1 MKKNRLFHLAFLLVA
16 VLLAQDSRA
25 QNGVELGDAFEQ
37 MATSAL
43 TSEAAN
49 SDSVALVALYNA
61 TNGPSWR
68 NKTNW
73 LSNQPLGEWEGVST
87 ENVGQVYELRLERN
101 RLSGEIPSEL
111 GNLANLRYLVLNQ
124 NRLSGEIPS
133 ELGNLASLRYLELD
147 QNRLSGEIPAE
158 LGNLT
163 NLERLV
169 LSDNQLTGTIPKELG
184 NLTNLTHLELDDNQ
198 LSTLPDSLFAG
209 LSSLAVLHLD
219 GNSVDPLP
227 LAVSLEQVGA
237 DQVKAVAPTGAPF
250 EIVLPI
256 SVTNGGLS
264 GGATTL
270 TIPVG
275 SVESAPLT
283 VVRTPGTTAA
293 VTADI
298 GTLPGLPTDHAGY
311 ALAKASDRP
320 LEVLSSTVGTVG
332 DSGDQQPEQ
341 PQQPEVPEGEGG
353 TPTTLCDRTPQ
364 VRDAIVAAVPRVS
377 DCNDVTQ
384 TQLAS
389 GITSLFLNGQSIT
402 TLKADDFAGL
412 TRLVELRLYDNQLS
426 TLPADLFDGLSSL
439 TTLYLNGNQLSSLP
453 KGLFDGL
460 SSLATLYL
468 YGNSVDPLPLTLSLE
483 QVGADQVKAVAPT
496 GAPFEIV
503 LPISVTNG
511 RLSGGATTLTIPAGS
526 VASASLTV
534 VSTPGT
540 TAAIT
545 VDIGTLPRLPT
556 NHVGYALVKASD
568 LPLEVISTL
577 ANTAPVF
584 TDGASTTRTIAENTT
599 AGVNIGTAIAATDAD
614 HDVLTYTLR
623 GTDAAAFNIESTTG
637 QLQTKAALDY
647 ETKSAYSVVV
657 TVSDGTLTDTI
668 TVTITV
674 SDSNESPTV
683 ETVGD
688 SGDQQPEQ
696 PQQPEVPGGEG
707 GTPTLIATTA
717 APLTELTVDGGVVAL
732 LLTGGTYTRDLSA
745 LQAAVT
751 VAGFAEITVNHS
763 ETNRVGDT
771 VVTVKLGFSGDLAA
785 DGTLTFIV
793 GAGAIANYDGP
804 ALTAEIPVTAL
815 AESVVASPSSLG
827 ESSLNGSVVTLT
839 LTSRP
844 YQRDLSAIQAAVTV
858 SGIPGVTVD
867 RSEINRVGDTV
878 VTVKLGFSGDL
889 AADGTLTFMVGAG
902 AIANYDGP
910 ALTAEIP
917 VTAVTESVVASP
929 SPLWESWL
937 NDRVV
942 TLTLTNRSYQQ
953 DLSAIQYAVTVAGIL
968 GVTFDS
974 SSDLRRVSD
983 TEVTVRLT
991 YLGDLVGGMATDGTL
1006 IFTVQAQAI
1015 ANYDGPALTVE
1026 IPVTAGL
1033 PPYRRDPANDFNTLQ
1048 AAGNDYSGGLW
1059 SDGTTLWVTDWIDD
1073 KIYAYNLSTKAR
1085 DPNND
1090 FNTLQAAGNDYSGG
1104 LWSDGT
1110 TLWVTDHVDDKIY
1123 AYNLSTKA
1131 RDPDNDF
1138 NTLDV
1143 AGNDSPSGLWSDGTT
1158 LWVADDVDD
1167 KIYAYNLSTKARDP
1181 DNDFNT
1187 LQAARNNDPFG
1198 LWSDGT
1204 TLWVTDDDDDKLY
1217 AYNLS
1222 TKARDYDKDFNTL
1235 QAAGN
1240 NFPFGLWSDGTT
1252 LWVTDWI
1259 DDKIYAYNMPAISTL
1274 EEVGESIVQQP
1285 EQSPPYARAPAK
1297 DFNTLRAAGN
1307 NGPRGLWSDDTTLW
1321 VTDVADDKI
1330 YAYNLSTKARD
1341 PNKDFN
1347 TLQAAGNTFPVGPWS
1362 DGATLWMTDVTDDKI
1377 YAYNLSTKARD
1388 PNKDFN
1394 TLQAAGN
1401 TGPFGLWSDG
1411 TTLWVTD
1418 SGDDKIYAY
1427 NLSTKARDPDND
1439 FNTLRAARNHD
1450 PRALWSD
1457 GTTLWVADEEDDK
1470 IYAYNLSTK
1479 ARDPNKDFNTLDA
1492 AGNNG
1497 PYGLWSDGTT
1507 LWVTD
1512 YEDDKIYA
1520 YSMPEPSQPAAK
1532 AQALIGLPE
1541 KTQLQ
1546 PNAPNPFNSET
1557 VLSYF
1562 LLEPGPARL
1571 EVFSMIGQ
1579 RVAVLRQ
1586 GPQQA
1591 GYHRLRWNG
1600 RDDEGRPLASG
1611 IYLYRLVTDEG
1622 ILTRKLVLLR

>member
-1 MKKNRLFHLAFLLVA
+1 
-16 VLLAQDSRA
+16 
-25 QNGVELGDAFEQ
+25 

-87 ENVGQVYELRLERN
+87 ENVGHVYELRLERN

-209 LSSLAVLHLD
+209 LSSLAVLRLD

-341 PQQPEVPEGEGG
+341 PQQPEVPGGEGG

-364 VRDAIVAAVPRVS
+364 VRDAIVAAVPSVS

-384 TQLAS
+384 TQLAT

-412 TRLVELRLYDNQLS
+412 TSLVELRLYDNQLS

-483 QVGADQVKAVAPT
+483 QVGADQVKAVAPI

-568 LPLEVISTL
+568 LPLEISSTL

-614 HDVLTYTLR
+614 HDALTYTLG

-707 GTPTLIATTA
+707 VP
-717 APLTELTVDGGVVAL
+717 
-732 LLTGGTYTRDLSA
+732 
-745 LQAAVT
+745 
-751 VAGFAEITVNHS
+751 
-763 ETNRVGDT
+763 
-771 VVTVKLGFSGDLAA
+771 
-785 DGTLTFIV
+785 
-793 GAGAIANYDGP
+793 
-804 ALTAEIPVTAL
+804 
-815 AESVVASPSSLG
+815 
-827 ESSLNGSVVTLT
+827 
-839 LTSRP
+839 
-844 YQRDLSAIQAAVTV
+844 
-858 SGIPGVTVD
+858 
-867 RSEINRVGDTV
+867 
-878 VTVKLGFSGDL
+878 
-889 AADGTLTFMVGAG
+889 
-902 AIANYDGP
+902 
-910 ALTAEIP
+910 
-917 VTAVTESVVASP
+917 
-929 SPLWESWL
+929 
-937 NDRVV
+937 
-942 TLTLTNRSYQQ
+942 
-953 DLSAIQYAVTVAGIL
+953 
-968 GVTFDS
+968 
-974 SSDLRRVSD
+974 
-983 TEVTVRLT
+983 
-991 YLGDLVGGMATDGTL
+991 
-1006 IFTVQAQAI
+1006 
-1015 ANYDGPALTVE
+1015 
-1026 IPVTAGL
+1026 
-1033 PPYRRDPANDFNTLQ
+1033 
-1048 AAGNDYSGGLW
+1048 
-1059 SDGTTLWVTDWIDD
+1059 
-1073 KIYAYNLSTKAR
+1073 
-1085 DPNND
+1085 
-1090 FNTLQAAGNDYSGG
+1090 
-1104 LWSDGT
+1104 
-1110 TLWVTDHVDDKIY
+1110 
-1123 AYNLSTKA
+1123 
-1131 RDPDNDF
+1131 
-1138 NTLDV
+1138 
-1143 AGNDSPSGLWSDGTT
+1143 
-1158 LWVADDVDD
+1158 
-1167 KIYAYNLSTKARDP
+1167 
-1181 DNDFNT
+1181 
-1187 LQAARNNDPFG
+1187 
-1198 LWSDGT
+1198 
-1204 TLWVTDDDDDKLY
+1204 
-1217 AYNLS
+1217 
-1222 TKARDYDKDFNTL
+1222 
-1235 QAAGN
+1235 
-1240 NFPFGLWSDGTT
+1240 
-1252 LWVTDWI
+1252 
-1259 DDKIYAYNMPAISTL
+1259 
-1274 EEVGESIVQQP
+1274 QP
-1285 EQSPPYARAPAK
+1285 
-1297 DFNTLRAAGN
+1297 
-1307 NGPRGLWSDDTTLW
+1307 
-1321 VTDVADDKI
+1321 
-1330 YAYNLSTKARD
+1330 
-1341 PNKDFN
+1341 
-1347 TLQAAGNTFPVGPWS
+1347 
-1362 DGATLWMTDVTDDKI
+1362 
-1377 YAYNLSTKARD
+1377 
-1388 PNKDFN
+1388 
-1394 TLQAAGN
+1394 
-1401 TGPFGLWSDG
+1401 
-1411 TTLWVTD
+1411 
-1418 SGDDKIYAY
+1418 
-1427 NLSTKARDPDND
+1427 
-1439 FNTLRAARNHD
+1439 
-1450 PRALWSD
+1450 
-1457 GTTLWVADEEDDK
+1457 
-1470 IYAYNLSTK
+1470 
-1479 ARDPNKDFNTLDA
+1479 
-1492 AGNNG
+1492 
-1497 PYGLWSDGTT
+1497 
-1507 LWVTD
+1507 
-1512 YEDDKIYA
+1512 
-1520 YSMPEPSQPAAK
+1520 
-1532 AQALIGLPE
+1532 
-1541 KTQLQ
+1541 
-1546 PNAPNPFNSET
+1546 
-1557 VLSYF
+1557 
-1562 LLEPGPARL
+1562 
-1571 EVFSMIGQ
+1571 
-1579 RVAVLRQ
+1579 
-1586 GPQQA
+1586 
-1591 GYHRLRWNG
+1591 
-1600 RDDEGRPLASG
+1600 
-1611 IYLYRLVTDEG
+1611 
-1622 ILTRKLVLLR
+1622 

>member
-73 LSNQPLGEWEGVST
+73 LSNQPLDEWEGVST
-87 ENVGQVYELRLERN
+87 ENVGHVYELRLERN

-111 GNLANLRYLVLNQ
+111 GNLAHLRYLVLNQ

-147 QNRLSGEIPAE
+147 QNRFSGEIPAE

-184 NLTNLTHLELDDNQ
+184 NLTHLTHLELDDNQ

-237 DQVKAVAPTGAPF
+237 DQVKAVAPTEAPF

-341 PQQPEVPEGEGG
+341 PQQPEVPGGEGD
-353 TPTTLCDRTPQ
+353 TPTTTLCDRTPQ
-364 VRDAIVAAVPRVS
+364 VRDAIVAAVPSVS

-384 TQLAS
+384 THLAS

-412 TRLVELRLYDNQLS
+412 TSLVELRLYDNQLS

-439 TTLYLNGNQLSSLP
+439 TTLYLNGNQLSLLP

-483 QVGADQVKAVAPT
+483 QVGADQVQAVAPI

-511 RLSGGATTLTIPAGS
+511 SLSGGATTLTIPAGS
-526 VASASLTV
+526 VESTSLTV
-534 VSTPGT
+534 VRTPGT
-540 TAAIT
+540 TAAVT

-584 TDGASTTRTIAENTT
+584 TDGASTTRIIAENTT

-623 GTDAAAFNIESTTG
+623 GTDAAAFNIDSTTG
-637 QLQTKAALDY
+637 QLRTKAALDY
-647 ETKSAYSVVV
+647 ETKSIYTV
-657 TVSDGTLTDTI
+657 TVSVSDGRLTDTI

-674 SDSNESPTV
+674 TDIEEV
-683 ETVGD
+683 EEG
-688 SGDQQPEQ
+688 GDQQPEQ
-696 PQQPEVPGGEG
+696 PEQPAAVDRRAFESSTPAGYTQVTLSKTGGVWGVPTKFTEDSNEGKLAFMVLGKLKGCSFANAEAAQQSKVYIKIQDLGRQSNYVSETVCGTTTHSYSSWQGFRITHLRFFDESSPSNIKEAVYNAATGQIEISGESIVQQPEQPEQ
-707 GTPTLIATTA
+707 
-717 APLTELTVDGGVVAL
+717 
-732 LLTGGTYTRDLSA
+732 S
-745 LQAAVT
+745 
-751 VAGFAEITVNHS
+751 
-763 ETNRVGDT
+763 
-771 VVTVKLGFSGDLAA
+771 
-785 DGTLTFIV
+785 
-793 GAGAIANYDGP
+793 
-804 ALTAEIPVTAL
+804 
-815 AESVVASPSSLG
+815 
-827 ESSLNGSVVTLT
+827 
-839 LTSRP
+839 
-844 YQRDLSAIQAAVTV
+844 
-858 SGIPGVTVD
+858 
-867 RSEINRVGDTV
+867 
-878 VTVKLGFSGDL
+878 
-889 AADGTLTFMVGAG
+889 
-902 AIANYDGP
+902 
-910 ALTAEIP
+910 
-917 VTAVTESVVASP
+917 
-929 SPLWESWL
+929 
-937 NDRVV
+937 
-942 TLTLTNRSYQQ
+942 
-953 DLSAIQYAVTVAGIL
+953 
-968 GVTFDS
+968 
-974 SSDLRRVSD
+974 
-983 TEVTVRLT
+983 
-991 YLGDLVGGMATDGTL
+991 
-1006 IFTVQAQAI
+1006 
-1015 ANYDGPALTVE
+1015 
-1026 IPVTAGL
+1026 
-1033 PPYRRDPANDFNTLQ
+1033 PPYARNPAFDFNTLE
-1048 AAGNDYSGGLW
+1048 AAGNNGPTGLW
-1059 SDGTTLWVTDWIDD
+1059 SDGNTMWVTDWE
-1073 KIYAYNLSTKAR
+1073 
-1085 DPNND
+1085 
-1090 FNTLQAAGNDYSGG
+1090 
-1104 LWSDGT
+1104 
-1110 TLWVTDHVDDKIY
+1110 
-1123 AYNLSTKA
+1123 
-1131 RDPDNDF
+1131 
-1138 NTLDV
+1138 
-1143 AGNDSPSGLWSDGTT
+1143 
-1158 LWVADDVDD
+1158 
-1167 KIYAYNLSTKARDP
+1167 
-1181 DNDFNT
+1181 
-1187 LQAARNNDPFG
+1187 
-1198 LWSDGT
+1198 
-1204 TLWVTDDDDDKLY
+1204 DDKLY

-1222 TKARDYDKDFNTL
+1222 TKARDRAKDFNTL
-1235 QAAGN
+1235 DATGN
-1240 NFPFGLWSDGTT
+1240 NSPIGLWSDGTT
-1252 LWVTDWI
+1252 MWVTDHE
-1259 DDKIYAYNMPAISTL
+1259 DNKLYAYNLLTK
-1274 EEVGESIVQQP
+1274 
-1285 EQSPPYARAPAK
+1285 ARDRAK
-1297 DFNTLRAAGN
+1297 DFNTLDATGN
-1307 NGPRGLWSDDTTLW
+1307 NSP
-1321 VTDVADDKI
+1321 I
-1330 YAYNLSTKARD
+1330 
-1341 PNKDFN
+1341 
-1347 TLQAAGNTFPVGPWS
+1347 
-1362 DGATLWMTDVTDDKI
+1362 
-1377 YAYNLSTKARD
+1377 
-1388 PNKDFN
+1388 
-1394 TLQAAGN
+1394 
-1401 TGPFGLWSDG
+1401 GLWSDG
-1411 TTLWVTD
+1411 TTMWVTD
-1418 SGDDKIYAY
+1418 HEDNKLYAY
-1427 NLSTKARDPDND
+1427 NLLTKARD
-1439 FNTLRAARNHD
+1439 RA
-1450 PRALWSD
+1450 
-1457 GTTLWVADEEDDK
+1457 
-1470 IYAYNLSTK
+1470 
-1479 ARDPNKDFNTLDA
+1479 KDFNTLDA
-1492 AGNNG
+1492 TGNNS
-1497 PYGLWSDGTT
+1497 PIGLWSDGTT
-1507 LWVTD
+1507 MWVTD
-1512 YEDDKIYA
+1512 HEDNKLYA
-1520 YSMPEPSQPAAK
+1520 YHMPSTPAAK

-1546 PNAPNPFNSET
+1546 QNAPNPFNSET

-1586 GPQQA
+1586 GHQQA

-1600 RDDEGRPLASG
+1600 RDDAGRPLASG

>member
-37 MATSAL
+37 MVTSAL
-43 TSEAAN
+43 TSELAN
-49 SDSVALVALYNA
+49 PDSVALVALYNA
-61 TNGPSWR
+61 TDGPNWR
-68 NKTNW
+68 DKTNW
-73 LSNQPLGEWEGVST
+73 LSDRPLGEWEGVST
-87 ENVGQVYELRLERN
+87 ENVGPVYELRLERN

-147 QNRLSGEIPAE
+147 QNRFSGEIPAE

-163 NLERLV
+163 HLERLV
-169 LSDNQLTGTIPKELG
+169 LSDNQLTGAIPKELS
-184 NLTNLTHLELDDNQ
+184 NLTHLTHLELDDNQ

-209 LSSLAVLHLD
+209 LSSLAVLRLD

-227 LAVSLEQVGA
+227 LAVSLEQVGT
-237 DQVKAVAPTGAPF
+237 DQVQAVAPTGAPF

-256 SVTNGGLS
+256 SVTNGRLS
-264 GGATTL
+264 DGATTL
-270 TIPVG
+270 TIPAG
-275 SVESAPLT
+275 SVASAPLT

-298 GTLPGLPTDHAGY
+298 GTLPRLPTNHTGY

-332 DSGDQQPEQ
+332 DRGDQQPEQ
-341 PQQPEVPEGEGG
+341 PQQPEAPGGEGD
-353 TPTTLCDRTPQ
+353 TPTPTLCDRTPQ

-377 DCNDVTQ
+377 DCNDVTE
-384 TQLAS
+384 TQLAT

-402 TLKADDFAGL
+402 TLQADDFAGL

-426 TLPADLFDGLSSL
+426 TLPANLFDGLSSL
-439 TTLYLNGNQLSSLP
+439 TTLYLNGNQLSLLP

-468 YGNSVDPLPLTLSLE
+468 YGNAVDPLPLAVSLE
-483 QVGADQVKAVAPT
+483 QVGADQVQAVAPI

-540 TAAIT
+540 TAAVT
-545 VDIGTLPRLPT
+545 VDMGTLPRLPT
-556 NHVGYALVKASD
+556 NHVGYALVKAND

-584 TDGASTTRTIAENTT
+584 PDGASTTRTITEHTA

-614 HDVLTYTLR
+614 HDALTYTLG
-623 GTDAAAFNIESTTG
+623 GTDAAAFAIEPTTG

-657 TVSDGTLTDTI
+657 TVSNGTLTDTI

-674 SDSNESPTV
+674 TDSNESPTV

-688 SGDQQPEQ
+688 RGDQQPEQ
-696 PQQPEVPGGEG
+696 PQQPEAPEGEG
-707 GTPTLIATTA
+707 GAPTLIATTA

-751 VAGFAEITVNHS
+751 GSGIAEITVNRS

-793 GAGAIANYDGP
+793 GAEAIANYDGP

-815 AESVVASPSSLG
+815 AESVVASPSQLW

-844 YQRDLSAIQAAVTV
+844 YQ
-858 SGIPGVTVD
+858 
-867 RSEINRVGDTV
+867 
-878 VTVKLGFSGDL
+878 
-889 AADGTLTFMVGAG
+889 
-902 AIANYDGP
+902 
-910 ALTAEIP
+910 
-917 VTAVTESVVASP
+917 
-929 SPLWESWL
+929 
-937 NDRVV
+937 
-942 TLTLTNRSYQQ
+942 Q
-953 DLSAIQYAVTVAGIL
+953 DLSAIQYAVTVSGIL

-983 TEVTVRLT
+983 TEVTVSLT
-991 YLGDLVGGMATDGTL
+991 YLDDLVGGMATDGTL

-1015 ANYDGPALTVE
+1015 ANYDGHGLTVE

-1033 PPYRRDPANDFNTLQ
+1033 APNNDFNTLQ
-1048 AAGNDYSGGLW
+1048 AAGNNSPTGLW
-1059 SDGTTLWVTDWIDD
+1059 SDGTTLWVADYQDK
-1073 KIYAYNLSTKAR
+1073 KIYAYNLSTKAPDPNNDFTLQAAGNNSPTGLWSDGTTLWVADYQDKKIYAYNLSTKAP

-1090 FNTLQAAGNDYSGG
+1090 FNTLQAAGNNHP
-1104 LWSDGT
+1104 T
-1110 TLWVTDHVDDKIY
+1110 
-1123 AYNLSTKA
+1123 
-1131 RDPDNDF
+1131 
-1138 NTLDV
+1138 
-1143 AGNDSPSGLWSDGTT
+1143 GLWSDGTT
-1158 LWVADDVDD
+1158 LWVADYQDE
-1167 KIYAYNLSTKARDP
+1167 KIYAYNLSTKAPDP
-1181 DNDFNT
+1181 NNDFNT
-1187 LQAARNNDPFG
+1187 LQAAGNNAPYG

-1204 TLWVTDDDDDKLY
+1204 TLWVADYQDEKIY
-1217 AYNLS
+1217 AYTRGAPLIYPS
-1222 TKARDYDKDFNTL
+1222 VPYARDPNNDFNTL
-1235 QAAGN
+1235 DAAGN
-1240 NFPFGLWSDGTT
+1240 NGPTGLWSDGTT
-1252 LWVTDWI
+1252 MW
-1259 DDKIYAYNMPAISTL
+1259 
-1274 EEVGESIVQQP
+1274 
-1285 EQSPPYARAPAK
+1285 
-1297 DFNTLRAAGN
+1297 
-1307 NGPRGLWSDDTTLW
+1307 
-1321 VTDVADDKI
+1321 VAD
-1330 YAYNLSTKARD
+1330 
-1341 PNKDFN
+1341 
-1347 TLQAAGNTFPVGPWS
+1347 
-1362 DGATLWMTDVTDDKI
+1362 
-1377 YAYNLSTKARD
+1377 
-1388 PNKDFN
+1388 
-1394 TLQAAGN
+1394 
-1401 TGPFGLWSDG
+1401 
-1411 TTLWVTD
+1411 
-1418 SGDDKIYAY
+1418 GDDKIYAY
-1427 NLSTKARDPDND
+1427 NLSTKARDRAND
-1439 FNTLRAARNHD
+1439 FNTLQAAGNNS
-1450 PRALWSD
+1450 PRGLWSD
-1457 GTTLWVADEEDDK
+1457 GTTMWTTDGVDDKIYAYDLSTKARDPDKDFNTLVINVSQGLCSDGTTMWVADYQRK
-1470 IYAYNLSTK
+1470 NLYAYNLSTK
-1479 ARDPNKDFNTLDA
+1479 ARDPDKDFNTLDA
-1492 AGNNG
+1492 AGNKS
-1497 PYGLWSDGTT
+1497 PAGLWSDGTT
-1507 LWVTD
+1507 MWVVD
-1512 YEDDKIYA
+1512 WNDEKIYA
-1520 YSMPEPSQPAAK
+1520 YFMPSQPAAK

-1546 PNAPNPFNSET
+1546 QNTPNPFNSET

-1579 RVAVLRQ
+1579 RVAILRQ
-1586 GPQQA
+1586 GHQQA
-1591 GYHRLRWNG
+1591 GYHRLRWDG
-1600 RDDEGRPLASG
+1600 RDDVGRPLASG

>member
-43 TSEAAN
+43 TSESAN

-73 LSNQPLGEWEGVST
+73 LSNQPLGEWAGVST

-101 RLSGEIPSEL
+101 LLSGEIPAEL
-111 GNLANLRYLVLNQ
+111 GNLAHLRYLVLNQ

-133 ELGNLASLRYLELD
+133 ELGHLANLRYLELD

-163 NLERLV
+163 HLERLV

-209 LSSLAVLHLD
+209 LSSLAVLRLD

-237 DQVKAVAPTGAPF
+237 DQVKAVAPIGAPF

-256 SVTNGGLS
+256 SVTNGRLS

-270 TIPVG
+270 TIPAG
-275 SVESAPLT
+275 SVASAPLT

-332 DSGDQQPEQ
+332 DRGDQQPEQ
-341 PQQPEVPEGEGG
+341 PQQPEAPGGEGG
-353 TPTTLCDRTPQ
+353 TPTITLCDRTPQ
-364 VRDAIVAAVPRVS
+364 VRDAIVAAVPSVS
-377 DCNDVTQ
+377 DCNDVPQ

-389 GITSLFLNGQSIT
+389 SITSLFLNGQSIT
-402 TLKADDFAGL
+402 TLQADDFAGL

-453 KGLFDGL
+453 NGLFDGL

-468 YGNSVDPLPLTLSLE
+468 YGNAVDPLPLTLSLE
-483 QVGADQVKAVAPT
+483 QVGADQVQAVAPI

-503 LPISVTNG
+503 LPINVTNG

-526 VASASLTV
+526 VASAPLTV
-534 VSTPGT
+534 VRTPGT
-540 TAAIT
+540 TAAVT

-556 NHVGYALVKASD
+556 NHVGYALVKAND

-584 TDGASTTRTIAENTT
+584 TDGASTTRTIAEHTA

-637 QLQTKAALDY
+637 QLKTKAALDY

-668 TVTITV
+668 IVPINVTDLEEVLANTAPVFTDGASTTRTIAEHTAAGVNIGTAIAATDADHDVLTYTLRGTDAAAFNIESTTGQLKTKAALDYETKSAYSVVVTVSDGSLTDTIIVTINVT
-674 SDSNESPTV
+674 DSNESSTV
-683 ETVGD
+683 GTVGD

-696 PQQPEVPGGEG
+696 PQQPEAPGGEE
-707 GTPTLIATTA
+707 GTPTLIVSTA
-717 APLTELTVDGGVVAL
+717 GPLTEATVDGGVVAL
-732 LLTGGTYTRDLSA
+732 LLSGGAYERSISA
-745 LQAAVT
+745 IREAVT
-751 VAGFAEITVNHS
+751 VSGIAEVTVNRS
-763 ETNRVGDT
+763 DINRVGDT
-771 VVTVKLGFSGDLAA
+771 VVTVELTFSGDLTT
-785 DGTLTFIV
+785 DGTLTFTV
-793 GAGAIANYDGP
+793 GAQAIANYDGPAFTAQIPVTALAESLVASPSPLRESSLNGSVVALTLTSRPYERSISAIREAVTVSGIAEVTVNRSDINRVGDTVVTVELTFSGDLTTDGTLTFTVGAQAIANYDGP
-804 ALTAEIPVTAL
+804 ALTAQIPVTAV
-815 AESVVASPSSLG
+815 AESVVASPSQLW
-827 ESSLNGSVVTLT
+827 ESSLNGIVVALT
-839 LTSRP
+839 LTS
-844 YQRDLSAIQAAVTV
+844 
-858 SGIPGVTVD
+858 
-867 RSEINRVGDTV
+867 
-878 VTVKLGFSGDL
+878 
-889 AADGTLTFMVGAG
+889 
-902 AIANYDGP
+902 
-910 ALTAEIP
+910 
-917 VTAVTESVVASP
+917 
-929 SPLWESWL
+929 
-937 NDRVV
+937 
-942 TLTLTNRSYQQ
+942 RSYQQ
-953 DLSAIQYAVTVAGIL
+953 DLSAIQYAVTMSGIL

-974 SSDLRRVSD
+974 SSDIRRVSD
-983 TEVTVRLT
+983 TVVTVRLT
-991 YLGDLVGGMATDGTL
+991 YIGDLVGGMATDGTL

-1026 IPVTAGL
+1026 IPVTAGFL
-1033 PPYRRDPANDFNTLQ
+1033 VPYVRNPKFDFNTLEAAGNSSPVGIWSDGTTMWVLEGWFNDTSGRTKIYAYDMATKERVPTKDFNTLQ
-1048 AAGNDYSGGLW
+1048 AAGNDRPTGIWSDGTTMWVADDDERGTDKIYAYDMATKERVPTKDFNTLDDAENDHPKAIWSDGITMWVADGSDDKIYAYDMAAKVRVPTKDFNTLQAAGNTYFYGLW
-1059 SDGTTLWVTDWIDD
+1059 SDGTTMWVTDVTDD

-1090 FNTLQAAGNDYSGG
+1090 FNTLQAAGNDSPTG
-1104 LWSDGT
+1104 LWADG
-1110 TLWVTDHVDDKIY
+1110 
-1123 AYNLSTKA
+1123 
-1131 RDPDNDF
+1131 
-1138 NTLDV
+1138 
-1143 AGNDSPSGLWSDGTT
+1143 
-1158 LWVADDVDD
+1158 
-1167 KIYAYNLSTKARDP
+1167 
-1181 DNDFNT
+1181 
-1187 LQAARNNDPFG
+1187 
-1198 LWSDGT
+1198 
-1204 TLWVTDDDDDKLY
+1204 
-1217 AYNLS
+1217 
-1222 TKARDYDKDFNTL
+1222 
-1235 QAAGN
+1235 
-1240 NFPFGLWSDGTT
+1240 
-1252 LWVTDWI
+1252 
-1259 DDKIYAYNMPAISTL
+1259 M
-1274 EEVGESIVQQP
+1274 
-1285 EQSPPYARAPAK
+1285 
-1297 DFNTLRAAGN
+1297 
-1307 NGPRGLWSDDTTLW
+1307 
-1321 VTDVADDKI
+1321 
-1330 YAYNLSTKARD
+1330 
-1341 PNKDFN
+1341 
-1347 TLQAAGNTFPVGPWS
+1347 
-1362 DGATLWMTDVTDDKI
+1362 
-1377 YAYNLSTKARD
+1377 
-1388 PNKDFN
+1388 
-1394 TLQAAGN
+1394 
-1401 TGPFGLWSDG
+1401 
-1411 TTLWVTD
+1411 
-1418 SGDDKIYAY
+1418 
-1427 NLSTKARDPDND
+1427 
-1439 FNTLRAARNHD
+1439 
-1450 PRALWSD
+1450 
-1457 GTTLWVADEEDDK
+1457 TLWVADEEDDK
-1470 IYAYNLSTK
+1470 IYAYHM
-1479 ARDPNKDFNTLDA
+1479 A
-1492 AGNNG
+1492 A
-1497 PYGLWSDGTT
+1497 
-1507 LWVTD
+1507 
-1512 YEDDKIYA
+1512 
-1520 YSMPEPSQPAAK
+1520 PSQPAAK

-1546 PNAPNPFNSET
+1546 QNAPNPFNSQT

-1586 GPQQA
+1586 GHQQA

-1600 RDDEGRPLASG
+1600 RDDVGRPLASG

>member
-25 QNGVELGDAFEQ
+25 QTTLKGHTGRVES
-37 MATSAL
+37 MKTSAL
-43 TSEAAN
+43 TSESAN

-87 ENVGQVYELRLERN
+87 ENVGHVYELRLERN

-111 GNLANLRYLVLNQ
+111 GNLTNLRYLVLNQ

-133 ELGNLASLRYLELD
+133 ELGNLANLRYLELD

-209 LSSLAVLHLD
+209 LSSLAVLRLD

-256 SVTNGGLS
+256 SVTNGSLS

-293 VTADI
+293 VTVDI
-298 GTLPGLPTDHAGY
+298 GPLPGLPTDHAGY

-341 PQQPEVPEGEGG
+341 PQQPEVPGGEGG

-364 VRDAIVAAVPRVS
+364 VRDAIVAAVPSVS

-384 TQLAS
+384 TQLAT

-412 TRLVELRLYDNQLS
+412 TSLVELRLYDNQLS

-453 KGLFDGL
+453 EGLFDGL

-483 QVGADQVKAVAPT
+483 QVGADQVKAVAPI

-668 TVTITV
+668 IVPINVTDLEEALANTAPVFTDGASTTRTIAENTTAGVNIGTAIAATDADHDVLTYTLRGTDAAAFNIDSTTGQLRTKAALDYETKSIYTVTVSVSDGRLTDTITVTITV
-674 SDSNESPTV
+674 TDIEEV
-683 ETVGD
+683 EEG
-688 SGDQQPEQ
+688 GDQQPEQ
-696 PQQPEVPGGEG
+696 PEQPAAVDRRAFESS
-707 GTPTLIATTA
+707 TPAGYTQVTLSKT
-717 APLTELTVDGGVVAL
+717 GGVWGVPTKFTEDSNEGKLAFMVL
-732 LLTGGTYTRDLSA
+732 GKLKGCSFANAEAAQQSKVYIKIQDLGRQSNY
-745 LQAAVT
+745 V
-751 VAGFAEITVNHS
+751 S
-763 ETNRVGDT
+763 ETVCGT
-771 VVTVKLGFSGDLAA
+771 TTHSYSSWQGFRITHLRFFD
-785 DGTLTFIV
+785 
-793 GAGAIANYDGP
+793 
-804 ALTAEIPVTAL
+804 
-815 AESVVASPSSLG
+815 ESSPSNIK
-827 ESSLNGSVVTLT
+827 EAVYN
-839 LTSRP
+839 
-844 YQRDLSAIQAAVTV
+844 AAT
-858 SGIPGVTVD
+858 GQI
-867 RSEINRVGDTV
+867 EI
-878 VTVKLGFSGDL
+878 S
-889 AADGTLTFMVGAG
+889 
-902 AIANYDGP
+902 
-910 ALTAEIP
+910 
-917 VTAVTESVVASP
+917 
-929 SPLWESWL
+929 
-937 NDRVV
+937 
-942 TLTLTNRSYQQ
+942 
-953 DLSAIQYAVTVAGIL
+953 
-968 GVTFDS
+968 
-974 SSDLRRVSD
+974 
-983 TEVTVRLT
+983 
-991 YLGDLVGGMATDGTL
+991 
-1006 IFTVQAQAI
+1006 
-1015 ANYDGPALTVE
+1015 
-1026 IPVTAGL
+1026 
-1033 PPYRRDPANDFNTLQ
+1033 
-1048 AAGNDYSGGLW
+1048 
-1059 SDGTTLWVTDWIDD
+1059 
-1073 KIYAYNLSTKAR
+1073 
-1085 DPNND
+1085 
-1090 FNTLQAAGNDYSGG
+1090 
-1104 LWSDGT
+1104 
-1110 TLWVTDHVDDKIY
+1110 
-1123 AYNLSTKA
+1123 
-1131 RDPDNDF
+1131 
-1138 NTLDV
+1138 
-1143 AGNDSPSGLWSDGTT
+1143 
-1158 LWVADDVDD
+1158 
-1167 KIYAYNLSTKARDP
+1167 
-1181 DNDFNT
+1181 
-1187 LQAARNNDPFG
+1187 
-1198 LWSDGT
+1198 
-1204 TLWVTDDDDDKLY
+1204 
-1217 AYNLS
+1217 
-1222 TKARDYDKDFNTL
+1222 
-1235 QAAGN
+1235 
-1240 NFPFGLWSDGTT
+1240 
-1252 LWVTDWI
+1252 
-1259 DDKIYAYNMPAISTL
+1259 
-1274 EEVGESIVQQP
+1274 GESIVQQPEQP
-1285 EQSPPYARAPAK
+1285 EQSPPYARAPAQ
-1297 DFNTLRAAGN
+1297 DFNTLSAARN
-1307 NGPRGLWSDDTTLW
+1307 DFPSGLWSDGTTMW
-1321 VTDVADDKI
+1321 VADYQDDKL

-1347 TLQAAGNTFPVGPWS
+1347 TLIAAGNTVPDGLWS
-1362 DGATLWMTDVTDDKI
+1362 DGTTMWVTGHEDNKL

-1394 TLQAAGN
+1394 TLIAAGN
-1401 TGPFGLWSDG
+1401 NVPAGLWSDG
-1411 TTLWVTD
+1411 TTMWVAD
-1418 SGDDKIYAY
+1418 WEDNKLYAY
-1427 NLSTKARDPDND
+1427 NLSTKARDPDKD
-1439 FNTLRAARNHD
+1439 FNTLDATGNNA
-1450 PRALWSD
+1450 PAGLWSD
-1457 GTTLWVADEEDDK
+1457 GTTMWVTDYEDNK
-1470 IYAYNLSTK
+1470 LYAYNLSTK
-1479 ARDPNKDFNTLDA
+1479 FRDPDKDFNTLDA
-1492 AGNNG
+1492 TGNNA
-1497 PYGLWSDGTT
+1497 PVGLWSDGTT
-1507 LWVTD
+1507 MWVAD
-1512 YEDDKIYA
+1512 YEDNKLYA
-1520 YSMPEPSQPAAK
+1520 YHMPSTPAAK

-1571 EVFSMIGQ
+1571 ELFSMIGQ

-1586 GPQQA
+1586 GHQQA

-1600 RDDEGRPLASG
+1600 RDDAGRPLASG